1 MRLANEQPDNV
12 CLECGDKW
20 GVHRLKNSESHR
32 VWVDQCDVCLKL
44 TAVADASEY
53 GYMKDGWDGEKVVS

>member
-12 CLECGDKW
+12 CLECGSKW
-20 GVHRLKNSESHR
+20 GTHKLKNTESHR
-32 VWVDQCDVCLKL
+32 IWIDQCDVCLKL

-53 GYMKDGWDGEKVVS
+53 GYMKEGWDGD

>member
-1 MRLANEQPDNV
+1 VRLANEQPDNV

-20 GVHRLKNSESHR
+20 GIHRLKSSESHC

>member
-20 GVHRLKNSESHR
+20 GIHRLKSSESHR

-53 GYMKDGWDGEKVVS
+53 GYMKEGWDGNKVVS